1 MVTEAMVTEV
11 PPNGSS
17 GSSMTT
23 NDENDVSTSI
33 ASSSSS
39 TTTPAQDPATSTPAT
54 GQASGT
60 FVESSESTSAT
71 PDPSPVS
78 TTQSVSDPSLVST
91 TQSVPDPSPVST
103 TQSLPTT
110 VNLSSKDQA
119 CNPNQSEHGGSCY
132 HFSLDASDFE
142 TSIASCT
149 SLGMHLV
156 FIGSQDEQD
165 FLIDNAFGDKYW
177 IGLST
182 VTSLD
187 NAATSTWLDGSS
199 LTYINFA
206 NSSLAFNAGGE
217 CFRIAGPDLQY
228 KWADKGCSVKVHYIC
243 ETENG
248 ISSEATEEVMVTE
261 AMVTEVLP
269 NGSSGPSMT
278 TNDEHDVSTSIV
290 SSSSTTTTPAQDP
303 ATSTSATGQASG
315 TFVDSTEST
324 SATPDPSPVPTTQS
338 VPTTATLSPRDK
350 ACSPNQIEYGGS
362 CYYFSLDY
370 SDFDTSRASCASH
383 GMHLVFIGSEDEQ
396 DFLVVTGPENEYWI
410 GLSEVTSRDNI
421 PTATWLDGSRIYS
434 DATEEVM
441 VTEAMVTE
449 VPPSG
454 SSGPSMTTNDEND
467 VSTSIASSSST
478 TPAQDPATSTTA
490 TGQASRTCEE
500 STECTS
506 ATPDPSPV
514 PTTQSVPTTATLSPR
529 DQVLKRTSTIL
540 KLSAD
545 NARLLDAYV
554 HASFRVSSLIGC
566 AQHCFADV
574 TCSCVTYIA
583 HERACLLGEECQTA
597 SGVRYDKHP
606 GAKTYSRA

>member
-1 MVTEAMVTEV
+1 
-11 PPNGSS
+11 
-17 GSSMTT
+17 
-23 NDENDVSTSI
+23 
-33 ASSSSS
+33 
-39 TTTPAQDPATSTPAT
+39 
-54 GQASGT
+54 
-60 FVESSESTSAT
+60 
-71 PDPSPVS
+71 
-78 TTQSVSDPSLVST
+78 
-91 TQSVPDPSPVST
+91 
-103 TQSLPTT
+103 
-110 VNLSSKDQA
+110 
-119 CNPNQSEHGGSCY
+119 
-132 HFSLDASDFE
+132 
-142 TSIASCT
+142 
-149 SLGMHLV
+149 MHLV

-350 ACSPNQIEYGGS
+350 
-362 CYYFSLDY
+362 
-370 SDFDTSRASCASH
+370 
-383 GMHLVFIGSEDEQ
+383 
-396 DFLVVTGPENEYWI
+396 
-410 GLSEVTSRDNI
+410 
-421 PTATWLDGSRIYS
+421 
-434 DATEEVM
+434 
-441 VTEAMVTE
+441 
-449 VPPSG
+449 
-454 SSGPSMTTNDEND
+454 
-467 VSTSIASSSST
+467 
-478 TPAQDPATSTTA
+478 
-490 TGQASRTCEE
+490 
-500 STECTS
+500 
-506 ATPDPSPV
+506 
-514 PTTQSVPTTATLSPR
+514 
-529 DQVLKRTSTIL
+529 VLKRTSTIL
-540 KLSAD
+540 KLSVN

-554 HASFRVSSLIGC
+554 HASFRVSSLISC
-566 AQHCFADV
+566 TQHCFADV

-583 HERACLLGEECQTA
+583 HERACLLGEECQGA
-597 SGVRYDKHP
+597 SGVRYDKRP
-606 GAKTYSRA
+606 GAKTYLRA